1 MEVGPVD
8 PKIIVAGVPVSNVPE
23 EVRAE
28 QRQLIQAVKAVNE
41 ANLFG
46 NSNELAFSVDR
57 QTRRVVT
64 RLVDVKTREVIRQ
77 IPEETVLKLA
87 RQLMENQQE

>member
-8 PKIIVAGVPVSNVPE
+8 PKTNVAAAPVQNVPE

-57 QTRRVVT
+57 HTRRVVT

-77 IPEETVLKLA
+77 IPEEAVLNLA
-87 RQLMENQQE
+87 RQLKETQQE